1 MSIAPFVSYLVGRRS
16 NNRRSSFS
24 CYTYNRASAV
34 DNVLCCNHFHGRN
47 ILTGLR
53 LDVLYILAKIELC
66 LIFPGVEV
74 SRVPLSTNISR
85 LPRLCGYYFLEF
97 SFSSLA
103 TNEWNSNKPPSIFG
117 LFEDTREYCNHD
129 GDQSNQ
135 SVTFYRNFILR
146 NLTIF
151 RNIYERNF
159 AFLFIFK
166 SPKFQRLWYGQEYY
180 YFLCYFTDARCE
192 RNDC

>member
-1 MSIAPFVSYLVGRRS
+1 MSIAPFVSYLVGGRS

-34 DNVLCCNHFHGRN
+34 DNVLCGNHFHGRN

-97 SFSSLA
+97 SLVPSQQMNETRTNHRVYSDFSKIRENIETTTVIKV
-103 TNEWNSNKPPSIFG
+103 TN
-117 LFEDTREYCNHD
+117 L
-129 GDQSNQ
+129 
-135 SVTFYRNFILR
+135 
-146 NLTIF
+146 
-151 RNIYERNF
+151 
-159 AFLFIFK
+159 
-166 SPKFQRLWYGQEYY
+166 
-180 YFLCYFTDARCE
+180 
-192 RNDC
+192 

>member
-34 DNVLCCNHFHGRN
+34 DNVLCGNHFHGRN

-74 SRVPLSTNISR
+74 LAF
-85 LPRLCGYYFLEF
+85 LFPRIFLVY
-97 SFSSLA
+97 LA
-103 TNEWNSNKPPSIFG
+103 FVGTTSWNSLLVPSRQMN
-117 LFEDTREYCNHD
+117 ETRTNHRVYSD
-129 GDQSNQ
+129 FSKIRENIKTKVTKSDQSNQ
-135 SVTFYRNFILR
+135 SVTFHRNFILR
-146 NLTIF
+146 NLMIF
-151 RNIYERNF
+151 CKIYERNF

-166 SPKFQRLWYGQEYY
+166 
-180 YFLCYFTDARCE
+180 
-192 RNDC
+192 